1 MTTNT
6 EAYVLI
12 KGRNFLPD
20 PELYWDK
27 ILWLVEQL
35 GGWRSV
41 SRVMGI
47 GHSTLERRVRLRLYK
62 REWDLAA
69 DEIIHRLGDP
79 NARKIWSD
87 SLWT

>member
-1 MTTNT
+1 MTTNK

-12 KGRNFLPD
+12 RGRNFQSD
-20 PELYWDK
+20 PELYRDK

-47 GHSTLERRVRLRLYK
+47 GHSTLYRRIKLRLYK

-69 DEIIHRLGDP
+69 DELIRRLE
-79 NARKIWSD
+79 R
-87 SLWT
+87 

>member
-1 MTTNT
+1 MTTNK

-12 KGRNFLPD
+12 KGRNFLSD
-20 PELYWDK
+20 PELYRDK

-35 GGWRSV
+35 GGWSSV

-47 GHSTLERRVRLRLYK
+47 GHSTLYRRIKLRLYK

-69 DEIIHRLGDP
+69 DELIRRLE
-79 NARKIWSD
+79 R
-87 SLWT
+87 

>member
-1 MTTNT
+1 MTTNK

-12 KGRNFLPD
+12 KGRNFLSD
-20 PELYWDK
+20 PELYRDK

-47 GHSTLERRVRLRLYK
+47 GHSTLYGRIKLRLYK
-62 REWDLAA
+62 REWDLAG
-69 DEIIHRLGDP
+69 DELIRRLE
-79 NARKIWSD
+79 R
-87 SLWT
+87 

>member
-1 MTTNT
+1 VTTNK

-12 KGRNFLPD
+12 KGRNFLSD
-20 PELYWDK
+20 PELYRDK

-47 GHSTLERRVRLRLYK
+47 GHSTLYRRIKLRLYK

-69 DEIIHRLGDP
+69 DELIRRLE
-79 NARKIWSD
+79 R
-87 SLWT
+87 

>member
-1 MTTNT
+1 MTTNK

-12 KGRNFLPD
+12 KGRNFLSD
-20 PELYWDK
+20 PELYRDK
-27 ILWLVEQL
+27 LLWLVEQL

-47 GHSTLERRVRLRLYK
+47 GHSTLYRRIKLRLYK

-69 DEIIHRLGDP
+69 DELIRRLE
-79 NARKIWSD
+79 R
-87 SLWT
+87 